1 VNNIP
6 RKPTVIA
13 ALCATML
20 AACGGSGDS
29 NSPSTSTPPTT
40 TPPAVTT
47 PSITGKAIDGYLVGA
62 TVCLD
67 LNANN
72 VCDSGEPSAT
82 TDANGNF
89 TLPYTGD
96 TSGKRLLVQVTPAT
110 KDLSRPAGFTF
121 PASYT
126 MSAVLEGGTTGQHVS
141 PLTTLVTAQ
150 MEAGMS
156 RDEAVRAVQA
166 LLGSNVDPTADFVA
180 NGDAATTAKAI
191 AIIDTITS
199 LAKDGKADATI
210 VRNVLNAMVTKGDV
224 AVTQADVDTQ
234 AAKPLYTLADASKVL
249 AAPVY
254 SYIDSLMTN
263 LGSPTQAVIQIQNN
277 ALRKDYQARQ
287 TAGGAWEAA
296 ASDFVSL
303 GDPTSEFDMKA
314 DGTWTR
320 LLQPSDLKAP
330 LPLTTIGHRL
340 AGTDPV
346 TGITFQYESR
356 DVDMSNLPAFDA
368 VTGGRFGPDT
378 SLAPALQNAKLPA
391 GTQGY
396 LGIQSY
402 DTDRVVLPIDLGG
415 CPVPYQSNSQCPIA
429 PGLPT
434 AYPSAVINDTALPS
448 PLTSIRQLVGR
459 TMIEPVM
466 SQVKVQINADG
477 TAQFSLLNSVFGSQ
491 VSPGQPLGMTAYT
504 TVTGKWSIY
513 ARNENV
519 MVFDMSRDA
528 AATVARLGWNA
539 WPVGQ
544 GAKLVF
550 ALRDGQLH
558 SGVLFPAGYTERA
571 YQFRNGLPSVLTT
584 AVNQPR

>member
-1 VNNIP
+1 MNNIP

-191 AIIDTITS
+191 AI
-199 LAKDGKADATI
+199 
-210 VRNVLNAMVTKGDV
+210 
-224 AVTQADVDTQ
+224 
-234 AAKPLYTLADASKVL
+234 
-249 AAPVY
+249 
-254 SYIDSLMTN
+254 
-263 LGSPTQAVIQIQNN
+263 
-277 ALRKDYQARQ
+277 
-287 TAGGAWEAA
+287 
-296 ASDFVSL
+296 
-303 GDPTSEFDMKA
+303 
-314 DGTWTR
+314 
-320 LLQPSDLKAP
+320 
-330 LPLTTIGHRL
+330 
-340 AGTDPV
+340 
-346 TGITFQYESR
+346 
-356 DVDMSNLPAFDA
+356 
-368 VTGGRFGPDT
+368 
-378 SLAPALQNAKLPA
+378 
-391 GTQGY
+391 
-396 LGIQSY
+396 
-402 DTDRVVLPIDLGG
+402 
-415 CPVPYQSNSQCPIA
+415 
-429 PGLPT
+429 
-434 AYPSAVINDTALPS
+434 
-448 PLTSIRQLVGR
+448 
-459 TMIEPVM
+459 
-466 SQVKVQINADG
+466 
-477 TAQFSLLNSVFGSQ
+477 
-491 VSPGQPLGMTAYT
+491 
-504 TVTGKWSIY
+504 
-513 ARNENV
+513 
-519 MVFDMSRDA
+519 
-528 AATVARLGWNA
+528 
-539 WPVGQ
+539 
-544 GAKLVF
+544 
-550 ALRDGQLH
+550 
-558 SGVLFPAGYTERA
+558 
-571 YQFRNGLPSVLTT
+571 
-584 AVNQPR
+584 